1 MVIVNMRRWD
11 DKEKRDSNRE
21 EFNHKIGK
29 YMLISTLTVFAFY
42 LAYIIPEFFPNSFGL
57 EFVK

>member
-1 MVIVNMRRWD
+1 MSRWD

-29 YMLISTLTVFAFY
+29 IMIISAIAGLAFY
-42 LAYIIPEFFPNSFGL
+42 LAIYL
-57 EFVK
+57 